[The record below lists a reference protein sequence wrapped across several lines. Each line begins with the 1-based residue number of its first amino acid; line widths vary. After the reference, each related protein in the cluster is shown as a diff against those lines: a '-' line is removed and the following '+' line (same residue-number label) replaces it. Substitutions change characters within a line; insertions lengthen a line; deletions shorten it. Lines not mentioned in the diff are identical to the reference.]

1 MSGAAV
7 AVLVAKARQ
16 RIVHHFLEADATTRE
31 RAVAFTPRDR
41 RLDRRMFTSMVQFGA
56 LQEADTGNYWLDEKR
71 YADFRKERLARV
83 LGILAIAGFAVAGAM
98 AVAG

>member
-7 AVLVAKARQ
+7 AVLVAKARK
-16 RIVHHFLEADATTRE
+16 RIASHFLDANATAKE
-31 RAVAFTPRDR
+31 RAVSFTPRDG

-56 LQEADTGNYWLDEKR
+56 LQEADAGNYWLDEKR

>member
-1 MSGAAV
+1 
-7 AVLVAKARQ
+7 
-16 RIVHHFLEADATTRE
+16 
-31 RAVAFTPRDR
+31 
-41 RLDRRMFTSMVQFGA
+41 MFASMVQFGA
-56 LQEADTGNYWLDEKR
+56 LQEAGNGSYWLDERR

>member
-7 AVLVAKARQ
+7 AVLVAKARK

-41 RLDRRMFTSMVQFGA
+41 RLDRRMFASMVQFGA
-56 LQEADTGNYWLDEKR
+56 LQEADAGHYWLDEKR